1 MIEDNIWDLSLI
13 LLSVVVFFF
22 PFGCPPLSNNS
33 LFFVKFKQPE
43 TECLERWVIWS
54 LAREKLKDKEKGG
67 GEKAR
72 EKDSER

>member
-1 MIEDNIWDLSLI
+1 MGLYFLLSAYTINLHPVLCHSMIEDNIWDLSLI

-43 TECLERWVIWS
+43 TECLER
-54 LAREKLKDKEKGG
+54 
-67 GEKAR
+67 
-72 EKDSER
+72 